1 MINKD
6 FEILAPAGSFQTFK
20 AVIEAGADA
29 IYVGGAK
36 FGARAYA
43 DNFSQEELLEALDYA
58 HLRNKKVYLT
68 VNTLLKND
76 EINNKLYDYL
86 LPFYERG
93 LDAVLVQDFGALNYI
108 HKAFPDLPIHTS
120 TQMTVTGI
128 EGVKF
133 LQKYGVTRVV
143 MARETSLPEMK
154 RIHEETGME
163 LEAFVHGAL
172 CYCYS
177 GQCLFSSLLGGR
189 SGNRGRCAQPC
200 RLPYTTLDSKGKV
213 LLKDSYILSMKD
225 MCGINNLKELK
236 DSGVYSLKIEGRM
249 KKPEYAAG
257 VVSFYRKYVDSM
269 ESVTN
274 YDFERIKALGN
285 RCGFTD
291 SYYHNHNSSNMI
303 TYEKPNFAVG
313 DESFASEISSK
324 YVDKETKLPITG
336 FCELNAGKNSFFT
349 VRCQNYVYT
358 ETGDVIDKAQKKPLI
373 KEDVIK
379 RLSKTGD
386 TSFFFEEL
394 NLSMD
399 DNIFIPN
406 GALNELRRNALNGL
420 KNQIL
425 KEYFR
430 SSEKC
435 SKLTIKNSEV
445 AQNIIDKCNAIYSAS
460 IETKEQLDEVCNS
473 SIVSRVYID
482 WNRYSLASFEKE
494 LSVDINL
501 CLSKNK
507 EMYII
512 LPAICRDTTYRFIL
526 SNIEA
531 LSNANLAGFLVKNYE
546 ELSLCLNYFSNKK
559 IVLDHNL
566 YTYNNYAVESF
577 DKLGIFLNTMPLELN
592 SKEIARRDNKNTEM
606 IIYGYYPLMTS
617 AQCVHKNSLKCDKCK
632 QVTYLKDRYNK
643 LFPVKNHCNE
653 CYNVIYN
660 TVPTLLLNDINK
672 IQSNNVY
679 NFRLMFTVED
689 DKQTKEI
696 LSYFE
701 NPSLKRNGEYT
712 NGHYKRGVE

>member
-349 VRCQNYVYT
+349 VQCQNYVYT

-406 GALNELRRNALNGL
+406 GSLNELRRNALNGL

-526 SNIEA
+526 SNMEA

-672 IQSNNVY
+672 IQSNDVY

>member
-68 VNTLLKND
+68 VNTLLKNE
-76 EINNKLYDYL
+76 EINDALYDYL

-133 LQKYGVTRVV
+133 LKKYGVTRVV

-236 DSGVYSLKIEGRM
+236 ESGVYSLKIEGRM

-269 ESVTN
+269 KSVTE
-274 YDFERIKALGN
+274 YDYDRIKALGN

-291 SYYHNHNSSNMI
+291 SYYYNHNSSDMI
-303 TYEKPNFAVG
+303 TYKKPNFAVG
-313 DESFASEISSK
+313 NESFAAEISSK

-349 VRCQNYVYT
+349 VQCQNYVYT
-358 ETGDVIDKAQKKPLI
+358 ETGAVIDKAQKKPLI

-394 NLSMD
+394 DISMD

-406 GALNELRRNALNGL
+406 GALNELRRNALKGL
-420 KNQIL
+420 KNQML

-435 SKLTIKNSEV
+435 SKLTINNSEV
-445 AQNIIDKCNAIYSAS
+445 AHNTIDKYNAIYSAS
-460 IETKEQLDEVCNS
+460 IETKEQLAEVCNS
-473 SIVSRVYID
+473 SIISRVYID
-482 WNRYSLASFEKE
+482 WNRYNLASFGKE
-494 LSVDINL
+494 LSEDIDL

-526 SNIEA
+526 SNMEV
-531 LSNANLAGFLVKNYE
+531 LNNGNLAGFIVKNYE
-546 ELSLCLNYFSNKK
+546 ELGLCLDYFTNKK
-559 IVLDHNL
+559 IILDHNL
-566 YTYNNYAVESF
+566 YTYNNYTVKAF
-577 DKLGIFLNTMPLELN
+577 DELGIFLNTMPLELN
-592 SKEIARRDNKNTEM
+592 SREIANRDNNNTEM

-617 AQCVHKNSLKCDKCK
+617 AQCIHKNSSKCDKCK

-653 CYNVIYN
+653 CYNMIYN

-672 IQSNNVY
+672 MQSNYVY

-689 DKQTKEI
+689 SKQTKEI

>member
-29 IYVGGAK
+29 IYVGGDK

-68 VNTLLKND
+68 VNTLLKNN
-76 EINNKLYDYL
+76 EINDALYDYL

-133 LQKYGVTRVV
+133 LKKYGVTRVV

-269 ESVTN
+269 ETVTN

-349 VRCQNYVYT
+349 VQCQNYVYT

-526 SNIEA
+526 SNMEA

-672 IQSNNVY
+672 IQSNDVY

>member
-68 VNTLLKND
+68 VNTLLKNN
-76 EINNKLYDYL
+76 EINDALYDYL

-526 SNIEA
+526 SNMEA

>member
-274 YDFERIKALGN
+274 YDFESIKALGN

-349 VRCQNYVYT
+349 VQCQNYVYT

-430 SSEKC
+430 SSENC

-526 SNIEA
+526 SNMEA

-577 DKLGIFLNTMPLELN
+577 DKLGVFLNTMPLELN

-689 DKQTKEI
+689 SKQTKEI

-701 NPSLKRNGEYT
+701 TSSLKRNGEYT

>member
-68 VNTLLKND
+68 VNTLLKNN
-76 EINNKLYDYL
+76 EINDALYDYL

-386 TSFFFEEL
+386 TSFFFEEM

-430 SSEKC
+430 SSENC

-526 SNIEA
+526 SNMEA

-672 IQSNNVY
+672 LQSNNVY

-701 NPSLKRNGEYT
+701 NPFLKRNGEYT